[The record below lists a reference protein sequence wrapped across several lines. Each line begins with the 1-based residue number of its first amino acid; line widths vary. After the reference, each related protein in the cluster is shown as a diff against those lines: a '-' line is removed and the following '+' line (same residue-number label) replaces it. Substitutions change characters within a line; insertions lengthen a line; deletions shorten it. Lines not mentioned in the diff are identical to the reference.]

1 MIIRTNCHNPQCLAK
16 KSMIPVS
23 TKIFYLIKRE
33 FEKFNSIQKKEYR
46 TWKSQTLFYICKKC
60 GFMSDFKSNDLRGGG
75 LFWICLVPKDD
86 ESKID
91 KVKSMK
97 KPSCVYCGLS
107 IFPANPQKNEIT
119 QNNIVKLW
127 LKGKFFGYYC
137 KVHQLAF
144 CKKNEEVAW
153 DNINEQYIGT
163 GTFNV
168 LGPLN
173 SSFPKSVREKDP
185 RYNEKRELLIQYVE
199 FEKIGGFAPTIDIDD
214 SPNNHTQ
221 YVGVN
226 VPQNKIKKFHKWL
239 QKHNCEVV
247 R

>member
-1 MIIRTNCHNPQCLAK
+1 MKIRTNCHNPDCLTK
-16 KSMIPVS
+16 NSMIPIT
-23 TKIFYLIKRE
+23 TKIFYSIKKEVHNFNLIKE
-33 FEKFNSIQKKEYR
+33 KEYR
-46 TWKSQTLFYICKKC
+46 TWKPHTLFYICKKC
-60 GFMSDFKSNDLRGGG
+60 GFMSDFKSNDIRSSGI
-75 LFWICLVPKDD
+75 FWICLVPKDD
-86 ESKID
+86 EFKID
-91 KVKSMK
+91 KIKSMK

-107 IFPANPQKNEIT
+107 IFPANPQEKEKT
-119 QNNIVKLW
+119 QQNIIKLW

-137 KVHQLAF
+137 KVHRLAF
-144 CKKNEEVAW
+144 CKKIEEVSW
-153 DNINEQYIGT
+153 DNISERYRGS

-168 LGPLN
+168 LNPLN
-173 SSFPKSVREKDP
+173 SSFSKRIRKKDP
-185 RYNEKRELLIQYVE
+185 RYDGKRELLIQYVE

-239 QKHNCEVV
+239 EKHNCEVV